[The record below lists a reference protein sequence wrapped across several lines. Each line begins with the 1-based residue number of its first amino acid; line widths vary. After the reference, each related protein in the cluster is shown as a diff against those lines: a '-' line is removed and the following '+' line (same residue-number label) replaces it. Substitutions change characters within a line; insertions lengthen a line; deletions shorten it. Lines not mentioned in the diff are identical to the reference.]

1 MEDGSLWPNIL
12 LIVALTAVNAFF
24 ASAEMAMVSANS
36 NKIKELSENGDKRA
50 EILLHISK
58 DQTRILSTIQVAI
71 TLAGFFSSGS
81 AATSFSKPIG
91 EFLAKYNIPYGDTIS
106 FILITIVLS
115 YITLVFGELVPKRI
129 ALGNSEKVALSSA
142 KVIAFSS
149 KIFKPFVKL
158 LSISTV
164 GVLKLTGNYSEK
176 VEEKISEEE
185 LKSYIR
191 VSSEQGV
198 INTTGEEMI
207 VNIMEFDDTLAE
219 EIMTPRTSIYMI
231 DYDEFD
237 ETKINEILREGYSRI
252 PVYKENLDKIVGII
266 NVKDLFKEYAA
277 NDYKAIDLDKCIMDA
292 YFVPE
297 TKKIDVLLREFQKRK
312 TYIAM
317 LIDEY
322 GGFSGMVTMEDIV
335 EEIVGEIEDE
345 YDQNES
351 LIRKITD
358 NEYIVEGSM
367 DIDDVNSEIG
377 TFLYSNNHETVS
389 GLLIEN
395 LEFIPEDDLKEQL
408 RVKTCGCIFTI
419 LSVSNRIIE
428 RASIKV
434 IREEQDE
441 AKRMYKKYKS

>member
-58 DQTRILSTIQVAI
+58 DQTRFLSTIQVAI

-312 TYIAM
+312 SYIAM

-408 RVKTCGCIFTI
+408 RVKTYGCVFTI

>member
-36 NKIKELSENGDKRA
+36 NKIKELSENGDNRA

-58 DQTRILSTIQVAI
+58 DQTKFLSTIQVAI

-252 PVYKENLDKIVGII
+252 PVYKENLDKIVGIV

>member
-50 EILLHISK
+50 EILLDVSK
-58 DQTRILSTIQVAI
+58 DQTRFLSTIQVAI

-91 EFLAKYNIPYGDTIS
+91 EFLAKYSIPYGDTIS
-106 FILITIVLS
+106 FILITIILS

-142 KVIAFSS
+142 KLISYSS
-149 KIFKPFVKL
+149 KIFNPFVKL
-158 LSISTV
+158 LSLSTV
-164 GVLKLTGNYSEK
+164 GVLKLTGNYSHE

-185 LKSYIR
+185 LKSYVK
-191 VSSEQGV
+191 VSSQQGV

-207 VNIMEFDDTLAE
+207 VNIMEFDDTVAE

-237 ETKINEILREGYSRI
+237 ESKIDEILKQGYSRI
-252 PVYKENLDKIVGII
+252 PVFKDNRDKIVGIV
-266 NVKDLFKEYAA
+266 NVKDLFKEYAD
-277 NDYKAIDLDKCIMDA
+277 NGYKAIDLDKCIKDA

-297 TKKIDVLLREFQKRK
+297 TKKIDMLLREFQKRK
-312 TYIAM
+312 SYIAI

-345 YDQNES
+345 YDESES
-351 LIRKITD
+351 LIKKITE
-358 NEYIVEGSM
+358 NEYILDGSM
-367 DIDDVNSEIG
+367 DIDDVNNEIG
-377 TFLYSNNHETVS
+377 TFLFSDSHETIS

-395 LEFIPEDDLKEQL
+395 LEFIPQDNLKNQL

-419 LSVSNRIIE
+419 LSVSNRTID
-428 RASIKV
+428 RASIK
-434 IREEQDE
+434 IIKEEQDE
-441 AKRMYKKYKS
+441 AKKMYKKYKS

>member
-58 DQTRILSTIQVAI
+58 DQTRFLSTIQVAI

>member
-50 EILLHISK
+50 EILLHISE
-58 DQTRILSTIQVAI
+58 DQTRFLSTIQVAI

-91 EFLAKYNIPYGDTIS
+91 EFLENYSIPYGDTIS

>member
-1 MEDGSLWPNIL
+1 M
-12 LIVALTAVNAFF
+12 
-24 ASAEMAMVSANS
+24 
-36 NKIKELSENGDKRA
+36 
-50 EILLHISK
+50 
-58 DQTRILSTIQVAI
+58 
-71 TLAGFFSSGS
+71 
-81 AATSFSKPIG
+81 
-91 EFLAKYNIPYGDTIS
+91 
-106 FILITIVLS
+106 
-115 YITLVFGELVPKRI
+115 
-129 ALGNSEKVALSSA
+129 
-142 KVIAFSS
+142 
-149 KIFKPFVKL
+149 
-158 LSISTV
+158 SISTV

>member
-58 DQTRILSTIQVAI
+58 DQTRFLSTIQVAI

-408 RVKTCGCIFTI
+408 RVKTYGCVFTI

>member
-12 LIVALTAVNAFF
+12 LIVVLTAVNAFF

-50 EILLHISK
+50 EIFLDISK
-58 DQTRILSTIQVAI
+58 DQTRFLSTIQVAI

-91 EFLAKYNIPYGDTIS
+91 EFLENYSIPYGDTIS

-149 KIFKPFVKL
+149 KRFNPFVKL
-158 LSISTV
+158 LSLSTV
-164 GVLKLTGNYSEK
+164 GVLKLTGNYSEE

-191 VSSEQGV
+191 VSSQQGV
-198 INTTGEEMI
+198 INTSGEEMI

-237 ETKINEILREGYSRI
+237 ESKIDEILNQGYSRI
-252 PVYKENLDKIVGII
+252 PVFRENQDKILGVV

-277 NDYKAIDLDKCIMDA
+277 NDYKFINLDNCIKEA

-297 TKKIDVLLREFQKRK
+297 TKKIDILLKEFQEMQN
-312 TYIAM
+312 YMAI

-322 GGFSGMVTMEDIV
+322 GGLSGMVTMEDIV
-335 EEIVGEIEDE
+335 EEIEDE
-345 YDQNES
+345 YDRAET
-351 LIRKITD
+351 LIKKISD
-358 NEYIVEGSM
+358 KEYIVEGSM
-367 DIDDVNSEIG
+367 GIDDVNSEIG
-377 TFLYSNNHETVS
+377 TFLFSNNHETIS
-389 GLLIEN
+389 GLIIEN
-395 LEFIPEDDLKEQL
+395 IEFIPEDNNKDQL
-408 RVKTCGCIFTI
+408 RVKVCGCVFTI
-419 LSVSNRIIE
+419 LSVTNRTID
-428 RASIKV
+428 RASIKIV
-434 IREEQDE
+434 EEEQDE
-441 AKRMYKKYKS
+441 AKKIYKKMKS

>member
-50 EILLHISK
+50 EILLHISE
-58 DQTRILSTIQVAI
+58 DQTRFLSTIQVAI

-335 EEIVGEIEDE
+335 EEIVGEIEYE

-408 RVKTCGCIFTI
+408 RVKTCGCVFTI

>member
-12 LIVALTAVNAFF
+12 LIAALTAVNAFF
-24 ASAEMAMVSANS
+24 ASAEMAIVSANS
-36 NKIKELSENGDKRA
+36 NKIKELSENGDNRA

-58 DQTRILSTIQVAI
+58 DQTRFLSTIQVAI

-237 ETKINEILREGYSRI
+237 ETKINEILRQGYSRI
-252 PVYKENLDKIVGII
+252 PVYKENLDKIVGIV

-408 RVKTCGCIFTI
+408 RVKTCGCVFTI

>member
-36 NKIKELSENGDKRA
+36 NKIKELSENGDNRA

-58 DQTRILSTIQVAI
+58 DQTRFLSTIQVAI

-252 PVYKENLDKIVGII
+252 PVYKENLDKIVGIV

>member
-1 MEDGSLWPNIL
+1 MEDGTLWPNIL

-50 EILLHISK
+50 DILLDISK
-58 DQTRILSTIQVAI
+58 DQTRFLSTIQVAI

-91 EFLAKYNIPYGDTIS
+91 EFLARYNIPYGDTIS

-158 LSISTV
+158 LSLSTV
-164 GVLKLTGNYSEK
+164 GVLKLTGNYSEE

-191 VSSEQGV
+191 VSSQQGV

-207 VNIMEFDDTLAE
+207 VNIMDFYDKVAE

-231 DYDEFD
+231 DYDKFD
-237 ETKINEILREGYSRI
+237 ESTIDEILKQSYSRI
-252 PVYKENLDKIVGII
+252 PVFKENLDKIVGIV

-277 NDYKAIDLDKCIMDA
+277 NDYKTLDLDKCIKDA

-297 TKKIDVLLREFQKRK
+297 TKKIDILLREFQKRK
-312 TYIAM
+312 SYIAI

-345 YDQNES
+345 YDKSES
-351 LIRKITD
+351 LIKKITD
-358 NEYIVEGSM
+358 DEYIVEGSM

-377 TFLYSNNHETVS
+377 TFLYSNNHETIS

-395 LEFIPEDDLKEQL
+395 LAFIPEDDSKEKL
-408 RVKTCGCIFTI
+408 VVKTCGCIFTI
-419 LSVSNRIIE
+419 LSVSNRTIE
-428 RASIKV
+428 RASIKI

>member
-36 NKIKELSENGDKRA
+36 NKIKELSENGDNRA

-58 DQTRILSTIQVAI
+58 DQTRFLSTIQVAI

>member
-50 EILLHISK
+50 EILLHISE
-58 DQTRILSTIQVAI
+58 DQTRFLSTIQVAI

-149 KIFKPFVKL
+149 KIFKPFIKL

-252 PVYKENLDKIVGII
+252 PVYKESLDKIVGIV

>member
-58 DQTRILSTIQVAI
+58 DQTRFLSTIQVAI

-252 PVYKENLDKIVGII
+252 PVYKENLDKIVGIV

>member
-50 EILLHISK
+50 EILLHISE
-58 DQTRILSTIQVAI
+58 DQTRFLSTIQVAI

-408 RVKTCGCIFTI
+408 RVKTCGCVFTI

>member
-50 EILLHISK
+50 DILLDISK
-58 DQTRILSTIQVAI
+58 DQTRFLSTIQVAI

-91 EFLAKYNIPYGDTIS
+91 EFLARYNIPYGDTIS

-142 KVIAFSS
+142 KLISYAS
-149 KIFKPFVKL
+149 KIFNPFVKL
-158 LSISTV
+158 LSLSTV
-164 GVLKLTGNYSEK
+164 GVLKLTGNYSEE

-191 VSSEQGV
+191 VSSQQGV

-207 VNIMEFDDTLAE
+207 VNIMDFDDKLAE

-237 ETKINEILREGYSRI
+237 ESTIDEILKQGYSRI
-252 PVYKENLDKIVGII
+252 PVFRENL
-266 NVKDLFKEYAA
+266 
-277 NDYKAIDLDKCIMDA
+277 
-292 YFVPE
+292 
-297 TKKIDVLLREFQKRK
+297 
-312 TYIAM
+312 
-317 LIDEY
+317 
-322 GGFSGMVTMEDIV
+322 
-335 EEIVGEIEDE
+335 
-345 YDQNES
+345 
-351 LIRKITD
+351 IR
-358 NEYIVEGSM
+358 
-367 DIDDVNSEIG
+367 
-377 TFLYSNNHETVS
+377 L
-389 GLLIEN
+389 
-395 LEFIPEDDLKEQL
+395 
-408 RVKTCGCIFTI
+408 
-419 LSVSNRIIE
+419 
-428 RASIKV
+428 
-434 IREEQDE
+434 
-441 AKRMYKKYKS
+441 